1 MEVNNFIIFNNI
13 EIYDE
18 VYWIEI
24 LKFFIDIFVR
34 IMMGVFY
41 VY

>member
-1 MEVNNFIIFNNI
+1 MEVNNFNIFNNI

-24 LKFFIDIFVR
+24 FKFFIDIFVR
-34 IMMGVFY
+34 IVMGVFY